1 MTEDPQFKKVLQGF
15 ELRCARQEMCSADVR
30 RKALRSFEGDA
41 DRADA
46 LVRSLV
52 ENGYV
57 DDARYAAAF
66 VRDKVHYNHWGRR
79 KVEQALWQK
88 HIDEQTAQ
96 AALDEI
102 DDSEYADM
110 LRPLLKQKRRS
121 TSARNDYELNVKLIK
136 WALGRGF
143 TMDVIRQCLAVETD
157 ENEFLD

>member
-1 MTEDPQFKKVLQGF
+1 MMEDPQFKKVLQGF

-66 VRDKVHYNHWGRR
+66 AREKSRLTGWGPVKITFQLRGKGISEEVIR
-79 KVEQALWQK
+79 QALQDVDVQEASGK
-88 HIDEQTAQ
+88 LQ
-96 AALDEI
+96 ALLAAKYKSVQGEPD
-102 DDSEYADM
+102 AR
-110 LRPLLKQKRRS
+110 LR
-121 TSARNDYELNVKLIK
+121 LIRF
-136 WALGRGF
+136 ALGRGYEWN
-143 TMDVIRQCLAVETD
+143 AVSEALKD
-157 ENEFLD
+157 IL

>member
-66 VRDKVHYNHWGRR
+66 AREKSRLTGWGPVKITFQLRGKGISEEVIR
-79 KVEQALWQK
+79 QALQDVDVQEASGK
-88 HIDEQTAQ
+88 LQ
-96 AALDEI
+96 ALLAAKYKSVQGEPD
-102 DDSEYADM
+102 AR
-110 LRPLLKQKRRS
+110 LR
-121 TSARNDYELNVKLIK
+121 LIRF
-136 WALGRGF
+136 ALGRGYEWN
-143 TMDVIRQCLAVETD
+143 AVSEALKD
-157 ENEFLD
+157 IL

>member
-30 RKALRSFEGDA
+30 RKALRTFEGDA

-66 VRDKVHYNHWGRR
+66 AREKSRLTGWGPVKITFQLRGKGLSEEAIR
-79 KVEQALWQK
+79 QALQEVDAGEASGK
-88 HIDEQTAQ
+88 LQ
-96 AALDEI
+96 
-102 DDSEYADM
+102 
-110 LRPLLKQKRRS
+110 LR
-121 TSARNDYELNVKLIK
+121 LIRF
-136 WALGRGF
+136 ALGRGYEWA
-143 TMDVIRQCLAVETD
+143 AVSEA
-157 ENEFLD
+157 LKGIL

>member
-66 VRDKVHYNHWGRR
+66 AREKSRLTGWGPVKITFQLRGKGISEEVIR
-79 KVEQALWQK
+79 QALQDVDVQEASGK
-88 HIDEQTAQ
+88 LQ
-96 AALDEI
+96 ALLAAKFKSVQGEPD
-102 DDSEYADM
+102 AR
-110 LRPLLKQKRRS
+110 LR
-121 TSARNDYELNVKLIK
+121 LIRF
-136 WALGRGF
+136 ALGRGYEWN
-143 TMDVIRQCLAVETD
+143 AVSEALKD
-157 ENEFLD
+157 IL

>member
-66 VRDKVHYNHWGRR
+66 AREKSRLTGWGPVKITFQLRVRAFR
-79 KVEQALWQK
+79 
-88 HIDEQTAQ
+88 
-96 AALDEI
+96 
-102 DDSEYADM
+102 
-110 LRPLLKQKRRS
+110 KRRS
-121 TSARNDYELNVKLIK
+121 ARLSRK
-136 WALGRGF
+136 WMPGKRPGNCTTCWQPNTKASRANRTRG
-143 TMDVIRQCLAVETD
+143 CA
-157 ENEFLD
+157 

>member
-30 RKALRSFEGDA
+30 RKALRTFEGDA

-66 VRDKVHYNHWGRR
+66 AREKSRLTGWGPVKITFQLRGKGLSEEAIR
-79 KVEQALWQK
+79 QALQEV
-88 HIDEQTAQ
+88 DE
-96 AALDEI
+96 ALDEAY
-102 DDSEYADM
+102 DEGKHQQ
-110 LRPLLKQKRRS
+110 LLECFEMVLK
-121 TSARNDYELNVKLIK
+121 AI
-136 WALGRGF
+136 
-143 TMDVIRQCLAVETD
+143 
-157 ENEFLD
+157 

>member
-66 VRDKVHYNHWGRR
+66 AREKSRLTGWGPVKITFQLRG
-79 KVEQALWQK
+79 KGL
-88 HIDEQTAQ
+88 
-96 AALDEI
+96 
-102 DDSEYADM
+102 SEEKSVQGEPDAR
-110 LRPLLKQKRRS
+110 LR
-121 TSARNDYELNVKLIK
+121 LIRF
-136 WALGRGF
+136 ALGRGYEWA
-143 TMDVIRQCLAVETD
+143 AVSEA
-157 ENEFLD
+157 LKGIL

>member
-1 MTEDPQFKKVLQGF
+1 MMEDPLFKKVLQGF

-66 VRDKVHYNHWGRR
+66 AREKSRLTGWGPVKITFQLRGKGLSEEAIR
-79 KVEQALWQK
+79 QALKSVQGEP
-88 HIDEQTAQ
+88 DAR
-96 AALDEI
+96 
-102 DDSEYADM
+102 
-110 LRPLLKQKRRS
+110 LR
-121 TSARNDYELNVKLIK
+121 LIRF
-136 WALGRGF
+136 ALGRGYEWA
-143 TMDVIRQCLAVETD
+143 AVSEA
-157 ENEFLD
+157 LKGIL

>member
-66 VRDKVHYNHWGRR
+66 AREKSRLTGWGPVKITFQLRGKGISEGVIR
-79 KVEQALWQK
+79 QALQDVDVQEASGK
-88 HIDEQTAQ
+88 LQ
-96 AALDEI
+96 ALLAAKYKSVQGEPD
-102 DDSEYADM
+102 AR
-110 LRPLLKQKRRS
+110 LR
-121 TSARNDYELNVKLIK
+121 LIRF
-136 WALGRGF
+136 ALGRGYEWN
-143 TMDVIRQCLAVETD
+143 AVSEALKD
-157 ENEFLD
+157 IL

>member
-30 RKALRSFEGDA
+30 RKALRTFEGDA

-66 VRDKVHYNHWGRR
+66 AREKSRLTGWGPVKITFQLRGKGLSEEAIRQALQEVDAGEASGNYAPRRR
-79 KVEQALWQK
+79 KPAG
-88 HIDEQTAQ
+88 
-96 AALDEI
+96 
-102 DDSEYADM
+102 S
-110 LRPLLKQKRRS
+110 
-121 TSARNDYELNVKLIK
+121 SAMSR
-136 WALGRGF
+136 F
-143 TMDVIRQCLAVETD
+143 C
-157 ENEFLD
+157 

>member
-66 VRDKVHYNHWGRR
+66 AREKSRLTGWGPVKITFQLRGKGLSEEAIR
-79 KVEQALWQK
+79 QALQEVDAGEASGK
-88 HIDEQTAQ
+88 LQLPSA
-96 AALDEI
+96 
-102 DDSEYADM
+102 
-110 LRPLLKQKRRS
+110 KR
-121 TSARNDYELNVKLIK
+121 
-136 WALGRGF
+136 
-143 TMDVIRQCLAVETD
+143 
-157 ENEFLD
+157 

>member
-66 VRDKVHYNHWGRR
+66 AREKSRLTGWGPVKITFQLRG
-79 KVEQALWQK
+79 KG
-88 HIDEQTAQ
+88 I
-96 AALDEI
+96 
-102 DDSEYADM
+102 SE
-110 LRPLLKQKRRS
+110 
-121 TSARNDYELNVKLIK
+121 E
-136 WALGRGF
+136 
-143 TMDVIRQCLAVETD
+143 VIRQALQDVDVQEASGKLQALLANRGWDVSPR
-157 ENEFLD
+157 

>member
-66 VRDKVHYNHWGRR
+66 AREKSRLTGWGPVKITFQLRGKGISEEVIR
-79 KVEQALWQK
+79 QALQDVDVQEASGK
-88 HIDEQTAQ
+88 LQ
-96 AALDEI
+96 ALLAAKYKSVQGEPD
-102 DDSEYADM
+102 AR
-110 LRPLLKQKRRS
+110 LR
-121 TSARNDYELNVKLIK
+121 LIRF
-136 WALGRGF
+136 ALGRGYEWN
-143 TMDVIRQCLAVETD
+143 AVSEA
-157 ENEFLD
+157 LKGIL

>member
-15 ELRCARQEMCSADVR
+15 ESRCARQEMCSADVR

-66 VRDKVHYNHWGRR
+66 AREKSRLTGWGPVKITFQLRGKGLSEEAIR
-79 KVEQALWQK
+79 QALQEVDAGEASGK
-88 HIDEQTAQ
+88 LHN
-96 AALDEI
+96 
-102 DDSEYADM
+102 
-110 LRPLLKQKRRS
+110 LLPAKYKSVQ
-121 TSARNDYELNVKLIK
+121 
-136 WALGRGF
+136 G
-143 TMDVIRQCLAVETD
+143 
-157 ENEFLD
+157 

>member
-66 VRDKVHYNHWGRR
+66 AREKSRLTGWGPVKITFQLRGKGISEEVIR
-79 KVEQALWQK
+79 HALQDVDVQEASGKLQALL
-88 HIDEQTAQ
+88 
-96 AALDEI
+96 AAKFKSVQGEPD
-102 DDSEYADM
+102 AR
-110 LRPLLKQKRRS
+110 LR
-121 TSARNDYELNVKLIK
+121 LIRF
-136 WALGRGF
+136 ALGRGYEWN
-143 TMDVIRQCLAVETD
+143 AVSEALKD
-157 ENEFLD
+157 IL

>member
-66 VRDKVHYNHWGRR
+66 AREKSRLTGWGPVKITFQLRGKGISEEVIR
-79 KVEQALWQK
+79 HALQDVDVQEASGKLQALL
-88 HIDEQTAQ
+88 
-96 AALDEI
+96 AAKYKSVQGEPD
-102 DDSEYADM
+102 AR
-110 LRPLLKQKRRS
+110 LR
-121 TSARNDYELNVKLIK
+121 LIRF
-136 WALGRGF
+136 ALGRGYEWN
-143 TMDVIRQCLAVETD
+143 AVSEALKD
-157 ENEFLD
+157 IL

>member
-15 ELRCARQEMCSADVR
+15 ESRCARQEMCSADVR

-66 VRDKVHYNHWGRR
+66 AREK
-79 KVEQALWQK
+79 
-88 HIDEQTAQ
+88 
-96 AALDEI
+96 AALQGWGPVKI
-102 DDSEYADM
+102 RFQLRAKGVSEADIFAGLAEVEPAAAADKLSRVM
-110 LRPLLKQKRRS
+110 AAKARTLEGDPQQK
-121 TSARNDYELNVKLIK
+121 LKLIK
-136 WALGRGF
+136 FALSRGYEYS
-143 TMDVIRQCLAVETD
+143 AVEAALR
-157 ENEFLD
+157 ELL

>member
-66 VRDKVHYNHWGRR
+66 AREKSRLTGWGPVKITFQLRGKGLSEEAIR
-79 KVEQALWQK
+79 QALQEGDAGEAPGK
-88 HIDEQTAQ
+88 LH
-96 AALDEI
+96 ALLSAKYKSVQGEPD
-102 DDSEYADM
+102 AR
-110 LRPLLKQKRRS
+110 LR
-121 TSARNDYELNVKLIK
+121 LIRF
-136 WALGRGF
+136 ALGRGYEWA
-143 TMDVIRQCLAVETD
+143 AVSEA
-157 ENEFLD
+157 LKGIL

>member
-66 VRDKVHYNHWGRR
+66 AREKSRLTGWGPVKITFQLRGKGLSEEAIR
-79 KVEQALWQK
+79 QALQEVDAGEASEK
-88 HIDEQTAQ
+88 LLNLL
-96 AALDEI
+96 AAKYKSVQGDP
-102 DDSEYADM
+102 DAR
-110 LRPLLKQKRRS
+110 LR
-121 TSARNDYELNVKLIK
+121 LIRF
-136 WALGRGF
+136 ALGRGYEWN
-143 TMDVIRQCLAVETD
+143 AVSEALKD
-157 ENEFLD
+157 IL